1 MLGFLMHEICYN
13 KEVRNDFYMDKPR
26 VLLTYIESGMGHIM
40 SMKAIE
46 ESLKTYYK
54 DEVELIDV
62 EVMKDGNEKTRIDFE
77 KFLCDCTKLTNKS
90 KAFGMGIFVFLEG
103 VGNKHFMRLVHKTIF
118 KKASNSTIEEM
129 RKYNPDVIISTH
141 YFITYCAVELKKR
154 YMPNLIVITYNPD
167 NNVHMWWDNRSDL
180 FITNNEM
187 ACDEAIRHRK
197 FNYSSIR
204 QVYFTAREE
213 IQNANGTKDEYRKK
227 YNIPDRFTVCIA
239 DGAYASAKAKKY
251 CNKLLK
257 ADFPIN
263 ILLIAGKNEK
273 CYKYFVKKKNKLKNN
288 INLEVFQFTP
298 TAYELYGASDLF
310 ITKAGPNAVL
320 DSLFMGTPVCID
332 YYAHPIEK
340 ATTKLFI
347 DELHCGIKVFNSH
360 KIKRKV
366 KYLYEHP
373 LFLEELKKNILKNVD
388 KTKNGSKQIA
398 DIIMAEVNKNE
409 I

>member
-1 MLGFLMHEICYN
+1 MS
-13 KEVRNDFYMDKPR
+13 KPR

-40 SMKAIE
+40 SMKAIA
-46 ESLKTYYK
+46 ESLETYYK
-54 DEVELIDV
+54 NDLELINV
-62 EVMKDGNEKTRIDFE
+62 EVMKDGNEKTRLDFE

-90 KAFGMGIFVFLEG
+90 KLFGMGIFVFLEG
-103 VGNKHFMRLVHKTIF
+103 VGNRHFMRLVHKTIF
-118 KKASNSTIEEM
+118 KKASESTIEEM
-129 RKYNPDVIISTH
+129 KKYNPDVIISTH

-167 NNVHMWWDNRSDL
+167 NNVHMWWDDRSDL
-180 FITNNEM
+180 FINNNEV
-187 ACDEAIRHRK
+187 ACNEAIKRRK
-197 FNYSSIR
+197 FNSESVR
-204 QVYFTAREE
+204 KVYFTAREE
-213 IQNANGTKDEYRKK
+213 IQNANGTKEEYRKK
-227 YNIPDRFTVCIA
+227 YGISNRFTVCIA

-257 ADFPIN
+257 VDFPIN
-263 ILLIAGKNEK
+263 IILIAGKNEK
-273 CYKYFVKKKNKLKNN
+273 CYNYFVKKKKNLKDN
-288 INLEVFQFTP
+288 INLDIYRFIP

-340 ATTKLFI
+340 ATTKLFV
-347 DELHCGIKVFNSH
+347 DELHCGIKVFNSK
-360 KIKRKV
+360 KIIKKV
-366 KYLYEHP
+366 KYLYEHS
-373 LFLEELKKNILKNVD
+373 LFLEEIKKNIRKSVD

-398 DIIMAEVNKNE
+398 DIIMREVKTKNE

>member
-1 MLGFLMHEICYN
+1 MS
-13 KEVRNDFYMDKPR
+13 KSR

-40 SMKAIE
+40 SMKAIA
-46 ESLKTYYK
+46 ESLETYYK
-54 DEVELIDV
+54 NDLELINV
-62 EVMKDGNEKTRIDFE
+62 EVMKDGNEKTRLDFE

-90 KAFGMGIFVFLEG
+90 KLFGMGIFVFLEG
-103 VGNKHFMRLVHKTIF
+103 VGNRHFMRLVHKTIF
-118 KKASNSTIEEM
+118 KKASESTIEEM
-129 RKYNPDVIISTH
+129 KKYNPDVIISTH

-167 NNVHMWWDNRSDL
+167 NNVHMWWDDRSDL
-180 FITNNEM
+180 FINNNEV
-187 ACDEAIRHRK
+187 ACNEAIKRRK
-197 FNYSSIR
+197 FNSESVR
-204 QVYFTAREE
+204 KVYFTAREE
-213 IQNANGTKDEYRKK
+213 IQNANGTKEEYRKK
-227 YNIPDRFTVCIA
+227 YGISNRFTVCIA

-257 ADFPIN
+257 VDFPIN
-263 ILLIAGKNEK
+263 IILIAGKNEK
-273 CYKYFVKKKNKLKNN
+273 CYNYFVKKKKNLKDN
-288 INLEVFQFTP
+288 INLDIYRFIP

-340 ATTKLFI
+340 ATTKLFV
-347 DELHCGIKVFNSH
+347 DELHCGIKVFNSK
-360 KIKRKV
+360 KIIKKV
-366 KYLYEHP
+366 KYLYEHS
-373 LFLEELKKNILKNVD
+373 LFLEEIKKNIRKSVD

-398 DIIMAEVNKNE
+398 DIIMREVKTKNE